1 MYFIVGDIIANI
13 GITNIWKLIKNVA
26 LMGAYDEECRTLR
39 RTILIGPIITA
50 ATIIPLI
57 CLLIWP

>member
-1 MYFIVGDIIANI
+1 MFFIVGDIIVKI
-13 GITNIWKLIKNVA
+13 GITDMWKLTKNVA